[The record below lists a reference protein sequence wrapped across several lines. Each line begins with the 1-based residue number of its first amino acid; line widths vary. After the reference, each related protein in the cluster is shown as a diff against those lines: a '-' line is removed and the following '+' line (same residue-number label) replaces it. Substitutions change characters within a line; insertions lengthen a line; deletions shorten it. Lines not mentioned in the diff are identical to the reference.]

1 MYCEDGTTFGMNKS
15 NSTVTVDLFLKAKH
29 QWRSFRVGAKEN
41 KWTKVWRLVKSR
53 EIDGV
58 TKKSRACKYKCWN
71 WRKPS
76 EWEGYGHCSAV

>member
-41 KWTKVWRLVKSR
+41 K
-53 EIDGV
+53 
-58 TKKSRACKYKCWN
+58 
-71 WRKPS
+71 
-76 EWEGYGHCSAV
+76 